1 MRTPGLSDCFPPNLG
16 RLRRQAGL
24 SQEGLAHLSGLT
36 RQYVGLLERGQ
47 KNPTL
52 RTVDRIAEV
61 LGVSPLELVRDAG
74 H

>member
-1 MRTPGLSDCFPPNLG
+1 M
-16 RLRRQAGL
+16 
-24 SQEGLAHLSGLT
+24 SGLT

-52 RTVDRIAEV
+52 RTVDRIAEA

-74 H
+74 P